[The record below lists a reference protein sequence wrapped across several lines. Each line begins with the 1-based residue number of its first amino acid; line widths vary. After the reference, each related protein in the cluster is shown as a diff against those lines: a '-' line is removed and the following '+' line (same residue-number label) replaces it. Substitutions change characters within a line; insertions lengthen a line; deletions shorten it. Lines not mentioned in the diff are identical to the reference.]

1 MIRTAKKTTTCDAKI
16 AELEALQAIIDRRT
30 EIENEAI
37 ALISEC
43 RFEEAMQLLDTLPDP
58 ESLELPDEEE
68 PALVQEED
76 LEKTEDRE
84 DREDTRCIMPEMPYF
99 PCCQHGHI
107 VLDLDDDT
115 RCEWRCL
122 LEVQHGKKECC

>member
-1 MIRTAKKTTTCDAKI
+1 MAKTKKTTTCDAKI

-58 ESLELPDEEE
+58 ELPDEE
-68 PALVQEED
+68 PAPVQEED
-76 LEKTEDRE
+76 SEELEKLE
-84 DREDTRCIMPEMPYF
+84 DREDTRCIMPEMPYC
-99 PCCQHGHI
+99 PACQYGHI
-107 VLDLDDDT
+107 VPDLDDDT
-115 RCEWRCL
+115 CYTWYCL
-122 LEVQHGKKECC
+122 LKSLEVQHGKKECC

>member
-1 MIRTAKKTTTCDAKI
+1 MAKTKKTTTCDAKI
-16 AELEALQAIIDRRT
+16 AELEALQSILDRRT

-58 ESLELPDEEE
+58 ELPDEE

-76 LEKTEDRE
+76 SEELQKSE
-84 DREDTRCIMPEMPYF
+84 DREDTRCIMPEMPYC
-99 PCCQHGHI
+99 PCCQYGHI
-107 VLDLDDDT
+107 VLNLYDDT

-122 LEVQHGKKECC
+122 LEVQHGKKE